1 MKCVISDC
9 KKILKIVLLMQTLL
23 CLLVSSSVPLLAQAV
38 PTEADSPDI
47 EYVQTYI
54 NGTPYSG
61 RAVLYEDTTYV
72 DLYEFADAVYP
83 TETVWSADTR
93 TVTVYGEG
101 LTLRATDGDV
111 YVAANERYLW
121 CPNGVFADEG
131 YLYVPLRVAAK
142 MFGAAVDWNAEE
154 FAAYVSVTE
163 AVPLAHASSFY
174 VEDELYWLSRII
186 YAEAGAEPFDGQIAV
201 GNVVLNRVRDEIFP
215 SNIYDVIFDRKYGVQ
230 FTPTANGRIYCTPS
244 EESVIAAK
252 ICLEGYSI
260 SYEIL
265 YFINASLA
273 TNFWV
278 PQNRDYVMTI
288 SGHDFYS

>member
-1 MKCVISDC
+1 MKVIISEC
-9 KKILKIVLLMQTLL
+9 KNCLKAAVLLQVLL
-23 CLLVSSSVPLLAQAV
+23 CLLVSSSVPLLAQDV
-38 PTEADSPDI
+38 PTNVGSPAEEI
-47 EYVQTYI
+47 VRMYVD
-54 NGTPYSG
+54 GVPYNG
-61 RAVLYEDTTYV
+61 RAVLYEDTTYI
-72 DLYEFADAVYP
+72 DLYEFADAVHACS
-83 TETVWSADTR
+83 VNWSAETR
-93 TVTVYGEG
+93 TVTLTGEG
-101 LTLRATDGDV
+101 ITLSASDGAP
-111 YVAANERYLW
+111 YICANERYLW
-121 CPNGVFADEG
+121 CPTGVFADET

-142 MFGAAVDWNAEE
+142 AFGATVDWNADE
-154 FAAYVSVTE
+154 FAAYVSVTGE
-163 AVPLAHASSFY
+163 GPLVHASSFY

-186 YAEAGAEPFDGQIAV
+186 YAEAGVEPFDGKIAV

-230 FTPTANGRIYCTPS
+230 FTPTVNGMIYCTPN

>member
-9 KKILKIVLLMQTLL
+9 KKLVKIACLVQLLL
-23 CLLVSSSVPLLAQAV
+23 CLLVSSSATLLAQAV
-38 PTEADSPDI
+38 PTDTDSPET

-54 NGTPYSG
+54 DGTPYSG
-61 RAVLYEDTTYV
+61 RAVLYEDTTYI
-72 DLYEFADAVYP
+72 DLYTFAAAVYP
-83 TETVWSADTR
+83 IEASWSADTR
-93 TVTVYGEG
+93 TATLYGEG
-101 LTLRATDGDV
+101 ITLTATDGDS

-121 CPNGVFADEG
+121 CPSGVFADAE

-142 MFGAAVDWNAEE
+142 ALGATVDWNADE
-154 FAAYVSVTE
+154 FAAYVTVTGE
-163 AVPLAHASSFY
+163 GPLAHASSFY
-174 VEDELYWLSRII
+174 VENELYWLSRII

-278 PQNRDYVMTI
+278 PNNRPYVMTI